1 MRIGHASHRQHSGR
15 SSQKE
20 EDVASLDSRTG
31 LVARIIGCRLDS
43 RTAVHGAEGAVP
55 GVPRGL
61 SGVAGGMVFVNQMT
75 AFSCGE
81 GLRCA

>member
-15 SSQKE
+15 SSRKE

-31 LVARIIGCRLDS
+31 LVARI
-43 RTAVHGAEGAVP
+43 
-55 GVPRGL
+55 
-61 SGVAGGMVFVNQMT
+61 T